1 MSKEPTDVMI
11 GAYLTLDP
19 AKTDYEAVTHAGVK
33 LGEQVPNAM
42 NSLIVISTN
51 GGSTDPST
59 TPPTPPPLLCSR
71 SGPAWTRRRWPRAR
85 LLA

>member
-1 MSKEPTDVMI
+1 MTERQSLQGDYGAKAMSKEPTDVMMI

-19 AKTDYEAVTHAGVK
+19 AKADYEAVTHGGVK
-33 LGEQVPNAM
+33 LGEQVRNAM

-59 TPPTPPPLLCSR
+59 TPPTSCSCR
-71 SGPAWTRRRWPRAR
+71 SRT
-85 LLA
+85 

>member
-1 MSKEPTDVMI
+1 MTERQSLQGDYGCKAMSKEPTDVMI

-19 AKTDYEAVTHAGVK
+19 AKADYEAVTHIGVK
-33 LGEQVPNAM
+33 LGEQVRNAM

-59 TPPTPPPLLCSR
+59 TPPTPCSCR
-71 SGPAWTRRRWPRAR
+71 SRT
-85 LLA
+85 